1 MFAKDAAI
9 SHQTAR
15 NRCHLSKIA
24 DFFDKLSGVVHPGN
38 TAILYLDE
46 LEKLRD
52 TFDEE
57 ELPETYEAFITRANL
72 FRLLHEMED
81 YLLLKE
87 KFKQSDV
94 PARKRIKKKDRDN
107 LIASPFCMKTV

>member
-1 MFAKDAAI
+1 M
-9 SHQTAR
+9 
-15 NRCHLSKIA
+15 
-24 DFFDKLSGVVHPGN
+24 HPGN